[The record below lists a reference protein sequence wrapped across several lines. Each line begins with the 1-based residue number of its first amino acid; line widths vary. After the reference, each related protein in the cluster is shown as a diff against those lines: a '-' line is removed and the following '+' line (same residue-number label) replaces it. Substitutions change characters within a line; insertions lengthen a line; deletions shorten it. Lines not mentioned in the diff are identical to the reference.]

1 MRTSVS
7 DPAGPEVEID
17 AEGTSRTKALTSG
30 SSSRSM
36 RVASMI
42 VTLAGV
48 SASGSGAREAV
59 MTIPLLSIGVTGMAI
74 LLLTNMSSQ
83 EGAPS
88 VPWLVPAGKR
98 TTDCGKFLTSR
109 LEPLIQLRAQRR
121 TRTGFLLNQRP

>member
-59 MTIPLLSIGVTGMAI
+59 MTISFVSIGVTGMAI
-74 LLLTNMSSQ
+74 LLLTNVSSQ
-83 EGAPS
+83 EGRALRS
-88 VPWLVPAGKR
+88 VAGPGRETNDGLWQVPDFA
-98 TTDCGKFLTSR
+98 
-109 LEPLIQLRAQRR
+109 A
-121 TRTGFLLNQRP
+121 